1 MPSEMHYTKKVING
15 DNSNTMSKLLDLIE
29 QNTIKQSQSKTMS
42 SSSSSSSGISF
53 TGALT
58 VLFVGLKLTHV
69 ISWPW
74 LWVLSP
80 IWISALI
87 AIAFIIIFL
96 IVAIV
101 AGLFK

>member
-1 MPSEMHYTKKVING
+1 
-15 DNSNTMSKLLDLIE
+15 MSKLLDQIE
-29 QNTIKQSQSKTMS
+29 QNVIKQSQSKPMS

-58 VLFVGLKLTHV
+58 VLFIGLKLTHV
-69 ISWPW
+69 INWSWW
-74 LWVLSP
+74 WVLSP

-87 AIAFIIIFL
+87 TIAFLIILL
-96 IVAIV
+96 IAAIV

>member
-1 MPSEMHYTKKVING
+1 
-15 DNSNTMSKLLDLIE
+15 MSKLLDQIE
-29 QNTIKQSQSKTMS
+29 QNVIKQSQFKTMS
-42 SSSSSSSGISF
+42 SSSSSSSSSGIGFS
-53 TGALT
+53 GALT

-87 AIAFIIIFL
+87 GIAILTIFL
-96 IVAIV
+96 IAAIV

>member
-1 MPSEMHYTKKVING
+1 
-15 DNSNTMSKLLDLIE
+15 
-29 QNTIKQSQSKTMS
+29 MS
-42 SSSSSSSGISF
+42 SSSSSSSGGIGF

-58 VLFVGLKLTHV
+58 VLFIGLKLTHV

-80 IWISALI
+80 IWIGLLI
-87 AIAFIIIFL
+87 GLTVIGVLLIIL
-96 IVAIV
+96 II